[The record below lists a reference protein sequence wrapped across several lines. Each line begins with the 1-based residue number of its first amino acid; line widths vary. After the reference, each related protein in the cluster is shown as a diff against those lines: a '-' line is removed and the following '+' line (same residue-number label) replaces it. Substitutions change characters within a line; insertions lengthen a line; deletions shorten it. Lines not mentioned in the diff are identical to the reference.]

1 MMTSIPINEMEPQ
14 KRSRDT
20 TVDSHNQTE
29 QTDDIALPMTQA
41 VIFGLYEYKQENE
54 DTKSCVIWVPC
65 GMSTIVVL
73 YKYVTRTGKYMHFG
87 WNIKRN
93 GPIVID
99 MMVRTG
105 LHSIYR
111 TDHLQ

>member
-65 GMSTIVVL
+65 GMSTIGV
-73 YKYVTRTGKYMHFG
+73 
-87 WNIKRN
+87 NIKRN
-93 GPIVID
+93 GSIVID
-99 MMVRTG
+99 MMVNTCTSDTEVNTCTSDG
-105 LHSIYR
+105 ISKGMA
-111 TDHLQ
+111 Q